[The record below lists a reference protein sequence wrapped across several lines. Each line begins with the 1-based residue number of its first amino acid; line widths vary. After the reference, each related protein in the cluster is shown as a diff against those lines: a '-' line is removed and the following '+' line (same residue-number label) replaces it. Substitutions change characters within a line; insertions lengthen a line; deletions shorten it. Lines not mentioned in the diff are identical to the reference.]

1 MPGIFAVFNGFRA
14 PSSMMEC
21 TMSFNSN
28 SNSNTNRSRPAA
40 SPRFTSVR
48 ALRRLTKAEA
58 LAQLVERPDLAA
70 NISAAARLWGVSRA
84 TVRAWLAEYAA
95 MAVPP
100 LPAET
105 IKIAL
110 SALCDSI
117 EDITPEALIDSCD
130 DVEIIGVHGDCQ
142 MAAAGLAVAEL
153 LAEAAL
159 KRAAVAPKGA
169 VR

>member
-95 MAVPP
+95 MAAPAS
-100 LPAET
+100 PAEAA
-105 IKIAL
+105 KAAL
-110 SALCDSI
+110 SALCDSL
-117 EDITPEALIDSCD
+117 EFITPEALVDSAD
-130 DVEIIGVHGDCQ
+130 DVEIIGLHGDCQ
-142 MAAAGLAVAEL
+142 MAAAWLAAVEL
-153 LAEAAL
+153 LADAAL
-159 KRAAVAPKGA
+159 KCAAIARKGA
-169 VR
+169 L